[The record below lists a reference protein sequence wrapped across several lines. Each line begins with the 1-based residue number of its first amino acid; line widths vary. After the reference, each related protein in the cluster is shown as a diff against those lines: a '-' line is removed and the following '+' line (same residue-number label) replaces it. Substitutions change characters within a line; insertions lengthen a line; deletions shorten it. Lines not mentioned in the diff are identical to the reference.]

1 VHNARKRPAITSK
14 EIGLD
19 KRLLQPAATGLDET
33 SWQEAWVERRAMVLE
48 ETISYALEE
57 EKAGG

>member
-19 KRLLQPAATGLDET
+19 KRLLQPAATELDET

>member
-1 VHNARKRPAITSK
+1 MHNTRKRPATTSK

-19 KRLLQPAATGLDET
+19 KQLLQPAATELDET
-33 SWQEAWVERRAMVLE
+33 SWQETWAEGRAMMLE

>member
-1 VHNARKRPAITSK
+1 V
-14 EIGLD
+14 
-19 KRLLQPAATGLDET
+19 QPAATELDET

-57 EKAGG
+57 EKVGG